1 VYEDGNFWRLRWYE
15 DIRGDDGI
23 VRPVRRSQP
32 VGARV
37 GPGKISKKEAQR
49 IADEDIIR
57 CINEKAF
64 APASVMTLQQFIS
77 QRFEPEIVWSMKHSG
92 KLHYGYCFSKIIPV
106 MGGLP
111 LRDVSVETIGDMI
124 RRLRQKDGSPYSTQ
138 TISHLKNCLSAVIE
152 HAKRVGYY
160 SGDNPA
166 RLVRLPEMDRKKKPA
181 LSFEQAQ
188 VVLANLEEPYKTMAL
203 MSITTSLNVAELCGL
218 RWKRVNL
225 TDKTIMVD
233 DDMIPPR
240 SFAVRENYY
249 RGTWS
254 TVKTQSRNRVQ
265 PLPAPVYDAL
275 VELRAERLRQSRE
288 SVGGRWP
295 VIEAL
300 GAEDPVFAAANG
312 HPVDAHNANKRIL
325 KRAGMAAGVPS
336 LSWHSFR
343 RTTATLTSIMAMPK
357 ADRIALMGHSDGNMT
372 DYYSDSDIERRR
384 TYVDD
389 LADRVRPRHLEN
401 VIPIRKGVA

>member
-1 VYEDGNFWRLRWYE
+1 MPRRRLQRPKVKADGSFWRIRWTE
-15 DIRGDDGI
+15 DVRGEDGI

-32 VGARV
+32 VGALT
-37 GPGKISKKEAQR
+37 GPSKISKKEAQR
-49 IADEDIIR
+49 IADEDILR
-57 CINEKAF
+57 YVNEKSF
-64 APASVMTLQQFIS
+64 VPSSVMTLQQFIA

-92 KLHYGYCFSKIIPV
+92 KTHYQYCFSKILPV
-106 MGGLP
+106 MGTLP
-111 LRDVSVETIGDMI
+111 LRQVTVETIADML
-124 RRLRQKDGSPYSTQ
+124 RRLVQADGRPYSTQ
-138 TISHLKNCLSAVIE
+138 TLSHLKNALSAIIE
-152 HAKRVGYY
+152 HAKRVGFY

-181 LSFEQAQ
+181 LTFEQAQ
-188 VVLANLEEPYKTMAL
+188 VVLANLEEPYQTMAL

-249 RGTWS
+249 RGVWS

-265 PLPAPVYDAL
+265 PLPSVIYDAL
-275 VELRAERLRQSRE
+275 SAVKTVTTYS
-288 SVGGRWP
+288 GP
-295 VIEAL
+295 
-300 GAEDPVFAAANG
+300 EDPVFASRNG
-312 HPVDAHNANKRIL
+312 TPVDAHNANKRIL
-325 KRAGMAAGVPS
+325 KKAGKAAGVPA

-357 ADRIALMGHSDGNMT
+357 ADRIALMGHSDGTMT

-389 LADRVRPRHLEN
+389 LADRVRPKPLAEI
-401 VIPIRKGVA
+401 IPIRKGVA